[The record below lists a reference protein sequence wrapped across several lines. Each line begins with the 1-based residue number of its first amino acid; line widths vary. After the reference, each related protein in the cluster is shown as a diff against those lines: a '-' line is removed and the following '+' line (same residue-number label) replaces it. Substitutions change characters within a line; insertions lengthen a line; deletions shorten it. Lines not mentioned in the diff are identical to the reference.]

1 MYFKNNHTK
10 YGQQKQNYSDKQLQ
24 TLAAS
29 KMQCFLTRSSNTNF
43 KYTFGCRNKT
53 HKYRDSLLNRHD
65 KKINVYF
72 LILFLIVHSNYKSRK
87 YEKLSNNCSLE

>member
-1 MYFKNNHTK
+1 MYFKNNNTK

-43 KYTFGCRNKT
+43 KYTFARRNKT
-53 HKYRDSLLNRHD
+53 HKYIDSLLNRHD
-65 KKINVYF
+65 KKNKCIFFNSF
-72 LILFLIVHSNYKSRK
+72 F
-87 YEKLSNNCSLE
+87 NCTQQL